1 MNTHP
6 FTEATVKNFYFDAP
20 VADGIPFREAIILAG
35 GLGTRLRE
43 AVPGLPKVMAP
54 VNGRPFIAFVID
66 HLRRQGV
73 NHFVFSLGYQW
84 AVVQNFLQKD
94 YPRLDFSIVIEESP
108 LGTGGAIQK
117 ALEKTKTENVVV
129 TNGDTLFRADLKDL
143 FSLHQQKNAECTL
156 ALKPMNDFDR
166 YGVVEI
172 NAAGQINSFKEKQ
185 PYKEGLIN
193 GGVLVLNKTGFLD
206 KALPEKFSFEKDYLE
221 HFCGEGKF
229 FGSVQDQYFIDI
241 GIPKDY
247 KKAQSDLEQPAFD
260 LHDVNSEWTLFLDRD
275 GVINDERVGEYVKHW
290 GEFVFSKGV
299 LDAFRTFGEHF
310 RRIFIISNQRG
321 VGKGLMTR
329 EALDSIHL
337 EMMREVEIVGTQIDH
352 IYFCTDV
359 DDKSYFRK
367 PNPGMAYLAACDF
380 SDINFSKSVMVGNKP
395 SDMQFGRAAG
405 MHTVFVK
412 TTNPHQEFPHSEID
426 LSFETLFD
434 FAMALGK
441 KREKK

>member
-1 MNTHP
+1 MSIHP
-6 FTEATVKNFYFDAP
+6 FTEATVKNFYFKEP
-20 VADGIPFREAIILAG
+20 LNGGIPFREAIILAG
-35 GLGTRLRE
+35 GLGTRLQE
-43 AVPGLPKVMAP
+43 AVPDLPKVMAP
-54 VNGRPFIAFVID
+54 VNGQPFLSFVID

-73 NHFVFSLGYQW
+73 NHFIFSLGYQW
-84 AVVQNFLQKD
+84 AVVQDFLQKN
-94 YPRLDFSIVIEESP
+94 YPKLDFSIVIEESP

-117 ALEKTKTENVVV
+117 ALDKTKTQNVVI
-129 TNGDTLFRADLKDL
+129 TNGDTLFEANLQEL
-143 FSLHQQKNAECTL
+143 FSFHKEKQAECTL
-156 ALKPMNDFDR
+156 ALKPMKDFGR

-172 NAAGQINSFKEKQ
+172 NAAGQIDSFKEKQ

-193 GGVLVLNKTGFLD
+193 GGVLVLNKTAFLN
-206 KALPEKFSFEKDYLE
+206 KNLPEKFSFEKDYLE

-229 FGSVQDQYFIDI
+229 YGSVQNQYFIDI
-241 GIPKDY
+241 GIPEDY
-247 KKAQSDLEQPAFD
+247 KKAQSDLEQPVFNIS
-260 LHDVNSEWTLFLDRD
+260 DVNSEWTLFLDRD

-299 LDAFRTFGEHF
+299 LDAFRIFGEHF

-321 VGKGLMTR
+321 VGKGLMTH

-337 EMMREVEIVGTQIDH
+337 EMMREVEIVGAKIDH

-367 PNPGMAYLAACDF
+367 PNPGMAYLAANDF
-380 SDINFSKSVMVGNKP
+380 PDVDFAKSIMVGNKP

-412 TTNPHQEFPHSEID
+412 TTNPHQKFPHPDID
-426 LSFETLFD
+426 ISFETLAD
-434 FAMALGK
+434 FAAVLE
-441 KREKK
+441 KRKEKK